1 LEVERKALSRP
12 VAESIDMASIQKI
25 TLSALRD
32 ISFNKR
38 VLTQS
43 NVPRVRAGDG
53 GHPGLRFHH
62 QTAQSPGRRAVAG
75 IVTRS
80 GYAFPGHNP
89 GESLSSWLSC
99 HLHPDCRVAGY
110 ALPLSASP
118 TLSHADCRTTSHA
131 IHSRQK
137 RLFTFH
143 IIAVSGEATL
153 HADQLYVQACQP
165 ATGHE
170 TGILF
175 RTCQGRKDYHGGPN
189 NFASLEFLNRPEDL
203 ARRIK
208 EACRL

>member
-1 LEVERKALSRP
+1 
-12 VAESIDMASIQKI
+12 MASIQKI

-32 ISFNKR
+32 ISFNKQ

-62 QTAQSPGRRAVAG
+62 QTAQSSGGRAVAG

-80 GYAFPGHNP
+80 GYALPAHNP
-89 GESLSSWLSC
+89 GESLSLSSWLSRGR
-99 HLHPDCRVAGY
+99 LRPASVS
-110 ALPLSASP
+110 LSP

-143 IIAVSGEATL
+143 ITAVSGEVTM
-153 HADQLYVQACQP
+153 HADHVYVQACHP
-165 ATGHE
+165 ATGHD
-170 TGILF
+170 TGLMY
-175 RTCQGRKDYHGGPN
+175 RTSQGRQDYHGGPN
-189 NFASLEFLNRPEDL
+189 HLASLALSCPAPRTRPPPHGS
-203 ARRIK
+203 
-208 EACRL
+208 